1 MKRLNT
7 LSFDA
12 RALASALACALAL
25 SGCGGGTP
33 APTQIKIEL
42 PANGAKA
49 EIGKALTIKGSASG
63 AAITRVEVWVDGAK
77 LADVVAPDAAKG
89 APQIPLDGI
98 AWTPMSDGSHIIL
111 LRAFGLDNAVLGSSD
126 PVMVTSTGAPSP
138 TPAPQIA
145 PTAAPTVAPTAAA
158 PTAAPTSLTAS
169 VVITNEFANIRS
181 GPDTRYSMLGQL
193 NKDATAIVK
202 GRSAD
207 EKWFQILFDK
217 SPNGLGWVFAELVQA
232 NDAAVKAPV
241 VVAPPLPTLPPPPT
255 LAPTAVITATP
266 VAAVSPTPNQAEC
279 NPSSPTWRGKDTD
292 SHGEYKFCVI
302 EDLRFIEG
310 SSGDY
315 TRGTNKTL
323 IAAWHLAGV
332 DQIQLRIDGQAGC
345 GGNAG
350 GGARQVDV
358 TPKGTYQ
365 FNINE
370 LAAGNWKVG
379 LFVKNQYIT
388 NWLAYGEM
396 YLCIK

>member
-1 MKRLNT
+1 M
-7 LSFDA
+7 
-12 RALASALACALAL
+12 ALALAL

-33 APTQIKIEL
+33 APTQIKIEQ
-42 PANGAKA
+42 PVNGAKA
-49 EIGKALTIKGSASG
+49 EAGKALIIKGSASA

-77 LADVVAPDAAKG
+77 LADVVAPDPAKG

-98 AWTPMSDGSHIIL
+98 AWTPASDGSHIIL
-111 LRAFGLDNAVLGSSD
+111 LKAFGPDNAPLGSSD
-126 PVMVTSTGAPSP
+126 PVMVMAAGAPTP
-138 TPAPQIA
+138 TPLPTPTPSG
-145 PTAAPTVAPTAAA
+145 PTAVPPTAEPPPTPTPFAA
-158 PTAAPTSLTAS
+158 SLS
-169 VVITNEFANIRS
+169 VTNDFANVRS
-181 GPDTRYSMLGQL
+181 GPDTRYTLLGQL
-193 NKDATAIVK
+193 NKDASAVVK

-232 NDAAVKAPV
+232 NAAAAQAPV
-241 VVAPPLPTLPPPPT
+241 VVAPPLPTALPLPT
-255 LAPTAVITATP
+255 LAPTAIITATP
-266 VAAVSPTPNQAEC
+266 VAALPPTPSQADC
-279 NPSSPTWRGKDTD
+279 NPSSPTWRGKETD

-310 SSGDY
+310 GAGDY
-315 TRGTNKTL
+315 NRGTNKTL

-332 DQIQLRIDGQAGC
+332 DQIQLRIDGQPGC

-350 GGARQVDV
+350 GGARQVNV

-379 LFVKNQYIT
+379 LFVKNQYIPE
-388 NWLAYGEM
+388 WLAYGEM